1 MAGKWHDRG
10 PGEDTNPVIR
20 RHLFALQLAL
30 LTLDLFVAAVV
41 FVLVRAVRFGEVEPS
56 LWTAL
61 GVDLRLG
68 LAIYAV
74 AWVTIL
80 WLLGLYS
87 FRVRWTIAA
96 EVGDIVVATFML
108 AFAMLSF
115 LYLVKV
121 DVSRLFLLLL
131 LLVQPAATIA
141 AHLLIRLEFQ
151 RLRARGL
158 NRSFMVVIGTGE
170 DAQAFADAVERHAE
184 LGIQVIGHL
193 CEPQSPPLAV
203 TRPIL
208 GDASDLGRV
217 FHEQVVDEV
226 GICVGADSADWTE
239 PLLRLAADEG
249 KHVRVP
255 TPIVVRAFDLQTEEL
270 DGLLVRS
277 YVNGP
282 TRMLSLAVKRG
293 MDVVGALIGMILLSP
308 VLLVAALAVLLAE
321 SRPILYGQTRIGLH
335 GRPFRMYKFRTMVRD
350 ADAQFESVQHL
361 NERHDVTF
369 KSEADPRIT
378 GVGRFLRASSIDE
391 LPQLWNVLKG
401 QMSLVGPRPPLERE
415 IVHYDVWHRRRLSMK
430 PGITGLWQVEARTDP
445 EFDHWVERDLAYIDR
460 WSLALD
466 LRILLRTVPAV
477 VGRTGK

>member
-1 MAGKWHDRG
+1 M
-10 PGEDTNPVIR
+10 IR
-20 RHLFALQLAL
+20 RHLFALRLAL
-30 LTLDLFVAAVV
+30 LASDLVVAAVV
-41 FVLVRAVRFGEVEPS
+41 FVVVRTIRFGDAEPS

-61 GVDLRLG
+61 GVDQGLG

-80 WLLGLYS
+80 WFLGLYS
-87 FRVRWTIAA
+87 FRVRWTIGG

-131 LLVQPAATIA
+131 LIAQPAATIA
-141 AHLLIRLEFQ
+141 GRLLMRLGFQ
-151 RLRARGL
+151 NLRARGL
-158 NRSFMVVIGTGE
+158 NRSFMVVIGTGVE
-170 DAQAFADAVERHAE
+170 AQAFADALERHVE

-193 CEPQSPPLAV
+193 SEPERPPLAV
-203 TRPIL
+203 TRPVL
-208 GDASDLGRV
+208 GEGADLGRI

-226 GICVGADSADWTE
+226 AICVGSDSAEWTD

-255 TPIVVRAFDLQTEEL
+255 TPIAVRAFDLQTEEL
-270 DGLLVRS
+270 DGLLIRS

-282 TRMLSLAVKRG
+282 TRILSLAVKRG
-293 MDVVGALIGMILLSP
+293 MDVVGAVVGLVLLSP
-308 VLLVAALAVLLAE
+308 VLLVAAVAVLLAE
-321 SRPILYGQTRIGLH
+321 GRPVLYGQIRIGLH

-350 ADAQFESVQHL
+350 ADERFESVQHL
-361 NERHDVTF
+361 NERSDVTF
-369 KSEADPRIT
+369 KAAADPRIT
-378 GVGRFLRASSIDE
+378 RLGRVLRATSIDE
-391 LPQLWNVLKG
+391 LPQLWNVLRG

-445 EFDHWVERDLAYIDR
+445 EFDHWVERDLDYIDR

-466 LRILLRTVPAV
+466 LQILLRTVPAV
-477 VGRTGK
+477 LGRTGT

>member
-1 MAGKWHDRG
+1 M
-10 PGEDTNPVIR
+10 IR

-41 FVLVRAVRFGEVEPS
+41 FVLVRAVRFGEAEPS

-68 LAIYAV
+68 VVIYAM
-74 AWVTIL
+74 AWVAIL

-87 FRVRWTIAA
+87 FRVRWTIGA

-115 LYLVKV
+115 LYLVQV

-131 LLVQPAATIA
+131 LVVQPAATITA
-141 AHLLIRLEFQ
+141 RLLIRLEFQ

-158 NRSFMVVIGTGE
+158 NRSYMVVIGTGE
-170 DAQAFADAVERHAE
+170 DAQAFADAVERHRE

-193 CEPQSPPLAV
+193 REPESPPPAV

-208 GDASDLGRV
+208 GDGADLGRI
-217 FHEQVVDEV
+217 FHEDVVDEV
-226 GICVGADSADWTE
+226 AICVGSDSAEWTE

-249 KHVRVP
+249 KHVRIP
-255 TPIVVRAFDLQTEEL
+255 TPIAVRAFDLQTEEL
-270 DGLLVRS
+270 DGLLIRS

-293 MDVVGALIGMILLSP
+293 MDVVGAGVGLVVASPILL
-308 VLLVAALAVLLAE
+308 VVAAAILMADG
-321 SRPILYGQTRIGLH
+321 RPILFHQARVGLH
-335 GRPFRMYKFRTMVRD
+335 GRTFTLHKFRTMVPD
-350 ADAQFESVQHL
+350 A
-361 NERHDVTF
+361 
-369 KSEADPRIT
+369 EARLDELISDTQGAAFTMRQDPRVT
-378 GVGRFLRASSIDE
+378 RVGAMLRRSSLDE

-401 QMSLVGPRPPLERE
+401 EMSLIGPRPAPPRE
-415 IVHYDVWHRRRLSMK
+415 VAQYDVWHRRRLSMR
-430 PGITGLWQVEARTDP
+430 PGITGLSQIRTRMDAH
-445 EFDHWVERDLAYIDR
+445 FDQRAELDLVYIDG
-460 WSLALD
+460 WSLARD
-466 LRILLRTVPAV
+466 LRIVLRTVPAV
-477 VGRTGK
+477 LGRTGW